1 MNTTEQSNHEAATAS
16 RPPAVAGVFIAVLRF
31 CLPIVVLGGAVW
43 AALALVG
50 SRPAPVLAK
59 FEPRATLVETM
70 QPEVGNDRAV
80 ITGSGRSRPIDA

>member
-43 AALALVG
+43 ALSL
-50 SRPAPVLAK
+50 
-59 FEPRATLVETM
+59 
-70 QPEVGNDRAV
+70 
-80 ITGSGRSRPIDA
+80 IHI